1 MIIFKVRG
9 GLLLALNG
17 LAMNTGL
24 GIGLSALIRSLPKK
38 VIDAKKSSTHNH
50 NGGTLPSLTPQTQ
63 ITIFQSQLTNLKTLP
78 NPFQTPPL
86 KKNFKNH
93 HIKNL

>member
-38 VIDAKKSSTHNH
+38 VADAKKSSTHNH

-63 ITIFQSQLTNLKTLP
+63 ITIFQSQLNSQTLFK
-78 NPFQTPPL
+78 NISF
-86 KKNFKNH
+86 KKNLL
-93 HIKNL
+93 KNL

>member
-38 VIDAKKSSTHNH
+38 VTDANE
-50 NGGTLPSLTPQTQ
+50 
-63 ITIFQSQLTNLKTLP
+63 IFNSQS
-78 NPFQTPPL
+78 
-86 KKNFKNH
+86 
-93 HIKNL
+93 

>member
-38 VIDAKKSSTHNH
+38 VIDAKN
-50 NGGTLPSLTPQTQ
+50 LQLTIIMVAPFLPQTQ
-63 ITIFQSQLTNLKTLP
+63 ITIFQSQLNSPTLTPPPNL
-78 NPFQTPPL
+78 FQTPFL
-86 KKNFKNH
+86 
-93 HIKNL
+93 

>member
-50 NGGTLPSLTPQTQ
+50 NGGTLP
-63 ITIFQSQLTNLKTLP
+63 
-78 NPFQTPPL
+78 
-86 KKNFKNH
+86 
-93 HIKNL
+93 

>member
-38 VIDAKKSSTHNH
+38 VTDAKKSSTHNH
-50 NGGTLPSLTPQTQ
+50 NGGTLPSSNPDHNIPIST
-63 ITIFQSQLTNLKTLP
+63 QLTNLKTLP
-78 NPFQTPPL
+78 NPFQTPFL
-86 KKNFKNH
+86 
-93 HIKNL
+93 